1 MKLLYI
7 TLIVLGLA
15 TGALS
20 LTKEMKRFE
29 LFCTYKTFDT
39 TDTFFGSYVVSGYN
53 EKGIAFQLFDPQNQM
68 IEKIEGEREGGFQ
81 INVTQTGEYRVCF
94 RNLEKDLAYV
104 SFVIFA
110 LDADFTKGKT
120 VGTGEISDVA
130 ASLKDAVLS
139 LKDVYQNIKYQ
150 ATRELIHSGILYRLA
165 RKMNWSTIIK
175 VVCLALVGAAQY
187 LLLTGLFKKKF
198 NKISV

>member
-81 INVTQTGEYRVCF
+81 VNVTQTGEYRVCF

-104 SFVIFA
+104 SFVIFG
-110 LDADFTKGKT
+110 LDTDFTKGKT
-120 VGTGEISDVA
+120 VGTSEISETASELTHAVR
-130 ASLKDAVLS
+130 SLKEVH
-139 LKDVYQNIKYQ
+139 QNMKYQ
-150 ATRELIHSGILYRLA
+150 ATRELIHAGNLYKLA
-165 RKMNWSTIIK
+165 RKMNWSTVFK
-175 VVCLALVGAAQY
+175 VLVLAVVAGGQY
-187 LLLTGLFKKKF
+187 LLLTGLFKKKL